1 MNRNHKWW
9 IETTSAENT
18 QELKD
23 ELAQSEKWTIGIFF
37 PNETKANQ
45 YRIVIL
51 VSSII
56 FILKYIYRT
65 NHNGINNIRLFLD
78 LLLVMNKKLCVFI
91 ARFIYE
97 FSVFIT
103 LIIISICS
111 LWHKLLIGSILSRLI
126 FSSKISGFR
135 SEQTNEP
142 SAELNSLLQSKV
154 AERLI
159 HKKQQEEGE
168 NCIKTKWVLIKL

>member
-23 ELAQSEKWTIGIFF
+23 ERKMIAQSEKWTIGIFF
-37 PNETKANQ
+37 LDETKANQ

-51 VSSII
+51 VSGII

-97 FSVFIT
+97 FSAFIT
-103 LIIISICS
+103 LIIISIYS
-111 LWHKLLIGSILSRLI
+111 VWHKSLIGSMFPQI
-126 FSSKISGFR
+126 SSTKIWDLNLW
-135 SEQTNEP
+135 TNIAFK
-142 SAELNSLLQSKV
+142 SFSKV
-154 AERLI
+154 TERLP
-159 HKKQQEEGE
+159 QES
-168 NCIKTKWVLIKL
+168 K